1 MKQKC
6 VWKVSPKD
14 RMCGYCVLRQGCK
27 VRSTPRHG
35 AEDACKKYVKFV
47 WAVTGVNPLENT
59 RKRMAVWGRNMIAYQ
74 LSLDGF
80 VQEDIAKAVKK
91 NRSTVTHS
99 ISSMQAALDSPN
111 QYFNEVSCWNQF
123 RRLVLSIKP
132 KDNV

>member
-1 MKQKC
+1 
-6 VWKVSPKD
+6 
-14 RMCGYCVLRQGCK
+14 LI
-27 VRSTPRHG
+27 PRHG

-47 WAVTGVNPLENT
+47 LAVTGVNPLENT

-123 RRLVLSIKP
+123 RGLVLSIKP

>member
-6 VWKVSPKD
+6 VWKVSPRD

-27 VRSTPRHG
+27 VRLIPRHG
-35 AEDACKKYVKFV
+35 AEDACKKYVEFV

-80 VQEDIAKAVKK
+80 VQDDIAKAVKK

-99 ISSMQAALDSPN
+99 ISSMQMALDSPN
-111 QYFNEVSCWNQF
+111 QFFNEVSCWNQF
-123 RRLVLSIKP
+123 RKLVLSIKP